1 MKKGEREQFGLIR
14 QYKAGY
20 RKKPES
26 KREVRAAEAEA
37 VFLLAAHC
45 PFSRKTVG
53 KSDLDS

>member
-1 MKKGEREQFGLIR
+1 MKKGKQKKIGLIR

-45 PFSRKTVG
+45 FFSRKTVG